1 MEKGITRLTADQI
14 NQTWAKKVRAVYE
27 ELGSFPD
34 MDELIRFLKEPV
46 YSITF
51 RYALCRFL
59 REKFRVGANPDGT
72 VPVRYEDQGG
82 TVFLHAFDAGP
93 GSPKPDEA
101 EDYIA
106 LMLMLAKDR
115 GMEGQFQGKHLR
127 KYLLGRQENVSR
139 ETLMKMAFAFDMD
152 TSTVCEL
159 LESMDEIPYNFR
171 DARECIC
178 FFCQYTQES
187 NYWSVYEQMRSEWE
201 KICAGSGEY
210 APARS
215 KDPWNSSMME
225 DAVIDLSYE
234 EEDLDQRMAKM
245 LEYLREHRDYLYGY
259 RQAAYRVLE
268 ELVEK
273 LYDLTGAG
281 DDTDLTIRLWSPIWV
296 QFYTKKSE
304 RGGMNR
310 SDFVPWKDLLDLP
323 KTVYAKPLWRA
334 RLTKLRK
341 KSVPVEKRDI
351 LFLNCM
357 VWALSGDNEG
367 GPDAM
372 NEFLME
378 TNDLLDRCGLS
389 VIYPP
394 NPYDRLILLAIC
406 SGSPVD
412 VLSDL
417 FTAATDED
425 KLEQELKKSAESKK
439 QNSSNTPIYCS

>member
-14 NQTWAKKVRAVYE
+14 NLTWAKKVRAAYE
-27 ELGSFPD
+27 ELGSYPE
-34 MDELIRFLKEPV
+34 MDELIRFLKEPA
-46 YSITF
+46 YSISF

-59 REKFRVGANPDGT
+59 REKYKAGQNPDGK
-72 VPVRYEDQGG
+72 VLARYEDAGG
-82 TVFLHAFDAGP
+82 NVFLHAFDAGP
-93 GSPKPDEA
+93 DSPKAEEV

-106 LMLMLAKDR
+106 LMRMLAKDR
-115 GMEGQFQGKHLR
+115 GMEGMFQGKHLR
-127 KYLLGRQENVSR
+127 LYLLGKQENVSR

-159 LESMDEIPYNFR
+159 FEAMDEIPYNFR
-171 DARECIC
+171 DPEECIC
-178 FFCQYTQES
+178 YFCQYTQES
-187 NYWSVYEQMRSEWE
+187 NYWSVFERMRSEWE
-201 KICAGSGEY
+201 KICSGSGED
-210 APARS
+210 AS
-215 KDPWNSSMME
+215 DPTETSWNSSMME
-225 DAVIDLSYE
+225 DAVMDLSYE
-234 EEDLDQRMAKM
+234 EEDLDRRMEKM
-245 LEYLREHRDYLYGY
+245 LQYLREHRGFLYGY
-259 RQAAYRVLE
+259 RQAAYQVLE
-268 ELVEK
+268 ELVET
-273 LYDLTGAG
+273 LYTLTGAG
-281 DDTDLTIRLWSPIWV
+281 DDTDLTIRLWSPVWV

-304 RGGMNR
+304 NSGINR

-334 RLTKLRK
+334 RLGKLRK
-341 KSVPVEKRDI
+341 RTVPVEKRDI

-357 VWALSGDNEG
+357 LWAFEEEHEG

-378 TNDLLDRCGLS
+378 TNDLLDRCGLA

-417 FTAATDED
+417 FSAATDEE
-425 KLEQELKKSAESKK
+425 KLESRLSD
-439 QNSSNTPIYCS
+439 N